1 MHVFERARTKYH
13 MFRTHGPHMVSKK
26 LIQIMSTLLP
36 LRRICSGGQLS
47 DKDLAVVS
55 IFIHAQHDSLASSKL
70 KHPCLAGVVV
80 CNQMTFQNAYDN
92 QKAFQLILS

>member
-1 MHVFERARTKYH
+1 

-55 IFIHAQHDSLASSKL
+55 TFNYAQHHSLASFGL
-70 KHPCLAGVVV
+70 LP
-80 CNQMTFQNAYDN
+80 
-92 QKAFQLILS
+92 

>member
-70 KHPCLAGVVV
+70 IASLPGWCCCLQSDDFPE
-80 CNQMTFQNAYDN
+80 C
-92 QKAFQLILS
+92 L

>member
-1 MHVFERARTKYH
+1 MNTVMCVVAVAFSAAEQELYMHVFERARTKYQ
-13 MFRTHGPHMVSKK
+13 MFRSQGSHMVSKR

-55 IFIHAQHDSLASSKL
+55 FWL
-70 KHPCLAGVVV
+70 V
-80 CNQMTFQNAYDN
+80 
-92 QKAFQLILS
+92 

>member
-55 IFIHAQHDSLASSKL
+55 TSMSCSMLCQLQCNPITVLL
-70 KHPCLAGVVV
+70 VV
-80 CNQMTFQNAYDN
+80 N
-92 QKAFQLILS
+92 

>member
-55 IFIHAQHDSLASSKL
+55 TFIHAQHDSLASSKL
-70 KHPCLAGVVV
+70 IASLPGCCCL
-80 CNQMTFQNAYDN
+80 QSDDFPE
-92 QKAFQLILS
+92 

>member
-1 MHVFERARTKYH
+1 MQLRCLLSQHNRGSAVEHCYVCVAAVAFSSVEQELYMHVFERARTKYQ
-13 MFRTHGPHMVSKK
+13 MFRSQGPHMVSKR

-55 IFIHAQHDSLASSKL
+55 SLLVPKR
-70 KHPCLAGVVV
+70 K
-80 CNQMTFQNAYDN
+80 CN
-92 QKAFQLILS
+92 